1 MRITNIGRAS
11 NLVRATDGEWRGQG
25 SSAKLTIYQQKLVEY
40 LNFLDPIFRDV
51 QMKDEFGF
59 LWILLN
65 IRRLSPVKW
74 KSFEVLKDIE
84 IIFEAVNKT
93 LGTWKGANAHTGLFR
108 YGLVVESDEVYGFIL
123 NLLRCLNDEPPLIT
137 PFFPT
142 ITNDIK
148 GKEIK
153 ITLKPKD
160 KIAQIKSLAK
170 QSKIDFYL
178 FDEFYDNKLRNA
190 IFHSA
195 YHFDPYDG
203 SLTIIGDAVVR
214 RDGKAQKVDD
224 PDIIYTHEQL
234 LGITN
239 KSFAFFSALMIL
251 RETYMKSY
259 EGGIEIVGT
268 HEFIPHKF
276 TTVAKE
282 GIGLIGLMET
292 AGPEPFEIPFG
303 KKMRVGTYNQDDV
316 EALSRNEFSLSL
328 SLNEKAQARI
338 DSFPRILQKYVAQI
352 YKSRLGIK

>member
-1 MRITNIGRAS
+1 M
-11 NLVRATDGEWRGQG
+11 
-25 SSAKLTIYQQKLVEY
+25 
-40 LNFLDPIFRDV
+40 
-51 QMKDEFGF
+51 
-59 LWILLN
+59 
-65 IRRLSPVKW
+65 
-74 KSFEVLKDIE
+74 
-84 IIFEAVNKT
+84 
-93 LGTWKGANAHTGLFR
+93 
-108 YGLVVESDEVYGFIL
+108 
-123 NLLRCLNDEPPLIT
+123 
-137 PFFPT
+137 
-142 ITNDIK
+142 
-148 GKEIK
+148 
-153 ITLKPKD
+153 
-160 KIAQIKSLAK
+160 
-170 QSKIDFYL
+170 
-178 FDEFYDNKLRNA
+178 
-190 IFHSA
+190 
-195 YHFDPYDG
+195 
-203 SLTIIGDAVVR
+203 VR

-338 DSFPRILQKYVAQI
+338 DSFPRILQK
-352 YKSRLGIK
+352 